1 MDSEQDAADF
11 FSTFDETTE
20 MAGCVTLISPTP
32 KVIYKFCGDAV
43 TCLEIEGK
51 KVTFKNFETGPVSP

>member
-20 MAGCVTLISPTP
+20 MAGCVTLIAQ
-32 KVIYKFCGDAV
+32 KNELYKFCGDAV
-43 TCLEIEGK
+43 TCLEMKGK
-51 KVTFKNFETGPVSP
+51 EVVFKNLETGEPV